1 MRRANRPVRRQGQ
14 DTAPR
19 WREVLDPRLV
29 GAFVGG
35 LALVAVAAAALSW
48 LRDPATLP
56 LQAVELEGRLEQVRG
71 EAVRQAVAPHADS
84 GFFAVDVAAVRRA
97 VEALPWVAEARV
109 RRIWPDRLGVEVT
122 EHRPLAR
129 WNEDGVV
136 SHEGTLFHPREE
148 TIPEGLPTFRGP
160 DAMAADMAE
169 RFGELGRTLEGA
181 GLALQGL
188 AADRRRAW
196 RLELDNGIEV
206 VLGRDAWRDR
216 LKRFLASW
224 PETLQPMADRIRAV
238 DLRYT
243 NGFAVRWEGE
253 PPSLG
258 GLAGRRERA

>member
-1 MRRANRPVRRQGQ
+1 MRHAQRQDRRRE
-14 DTAPR
+14 AAHR

-35 LALVAVAAAALSW
+35 LALVALAATALSW
-48 LRDPATLP
+48 LQDPATLP
-56 LQAVELEGRLEQVRG
+56 LEAVELEGRLERVHGAAVR
-71 EAVRQAVAPHADS
+71 EAVSVHAER
-84 GFFAVDVAAVRRA
+84 GFFAVDVAAVREA

-109 RRIWPDRLGVEVT
+109 RRIWPDRLGIEVT

-129 WNEDGVV
+129 WEAGGVV
-136 SHEGTLFHPREE
+136 SRGGVLFRPAPE
-148 TIPEGLPTFRGP
+148 TIPEGLPTFQGP
-160 DAMAADMAE
+160 DALAGDMAR
-169 RFGELGRTLEGA
+169 RFRELGRTLEGA
-181 GLALQGL
+181 GLSLQGL

-196 RLELDNGIEV
+196 RLELNNGIEV

-216 LKRFLASW
+216 LQRFLASW
-224 PETLQPMADRIRAV
+224 PETLQPMADRIKAV

-258 GLAGRRERA
+258 GHAGRRERA

>member
-1 MRRANRPVRRQGQ
+1 MSRAQRHVRQR
-14 DTAPR
+14 DTVPR

-29 GAFVGG
+29 GAFAGG
-35 LALVAVAAAALSW
+35 LALVALVAVALSW

-56 LQAVELEGRLEQVRG
+56 LQTVELEGRLEQVRG
-71 EAVRQAVAPHADS
+71 EAVREVVAPHARS

-97 VEALPWVAEARV
+97 VEELPWVAEARV
-109 RRIWPDRLGVEVT
+109 RRIWPDRLGIQVV

-129 WNEDGVV
+129 WGEDGVV
-136 SHEGTLFHPREE
+136 SREGTLFRPPGG
-148 TIPEGLPTFRGP
+148 TIPEALPTFRGP
-160 DAMAADMAE
+160 EALAADMVE
-169 RFGELGRTLEGA
+169 RFEELTQTLEGT
-181 GLALQGL
+181 GLSLQGL

-206 VLGRDAWRDR
+206 VLGRDARHDR
-216 LKRFLASW
+216 LQRFLASW
-224 PETLQPMADRIRAV
+224 SETLQPMADRIEAV

-253 PPSLG
+253 PPTLG